1 MEAQQIHVL
10 IVEDEQDIR
19 ELMSF
24 HLSKQNIKVDIAEDG
39 RIAYDKLLK
48 NKYDLIIMD
57 WMIPE
62 VSGLDLI
69 SWVRNKEH
77 LQYKTPVLMVTAKS
91 DPESIVLG
99 LETGADDYMVKPF
112 DFNVLRARVAKPF
125 RKNQIFKKIPRKTRG
140 RFFYFFYG
148 GNCFK

>member
-1 MEAQQIHVL
+1 MDTKKVTVL

-24 HLSKQNIKVDIAEDG
+24 HLSKQNIEVDIAEDG
-39 RIAYDKLLK
+39 RVAYDKLLK
-48 NKYDLIIMD
+48 NKYDLVIMD

-69 SWVRNKEH
+69 SWIRKKEH
-77 LQYKTPVLMVTAKS
+77 IQYTTPVLMVTAKS

-99 LETGADDYMVKPF
+99 L
-112 DFNVLRARVAKPF
+112 
-125 RKNQIFKKIPRKTRG
+125 
-140 RFFYFFYG
+140 
-148 GNCFK
+148 GNRSR